1 VGLAFSRLYFQLTG
15 PAEPGAACA
24 QSSVLKRQRL
34 IFWVVALVLLA
45 LLSVPWLAP
54 LFL

>member
-1 VGLAFSRLYFQLTG
+1 MFQRLYLQ
-15 PAEPGAACA
+15 PQICAPEVPCAEPIG
-24 QSSVLKRQRL
+24 LRRQRL
-34 IFWVVALVLLA
+34 IFWSIARALLA

>member
-1 VGLAFSRLYFQLTG
+1 MPTFRFKNPLVGGVLAAIGASVCCVG
-15 PAEPGAACA
+15 PLA
-24 QSSVLKRQRL
+24 
-34 IFWVVALVLLA
+34 LLA